1 MSLQIFHKGLKH
13 FNNESFTPAAQEK
26 ADCVGWAL
34 LGIGMT
40 AITAENVDRVLFRM
54 KMKDRAYGSN
64 FIRVKKS
71 DAMQYALTTKE
82 LRAVIVDHIG
92 LTINMTQ
99 FNIKL
104 TEKKFLLKCAE
115 EMADSVGYKIDKELN

>member
-26 ADCVGWAL
+26 ANCVGWAL
-34 LGIGMT
+34 LGIGIT

-54 KMKDRAYGSN
+54 KMKDRA
-64 FIRVKKS
+64 
-71 DAMQYALTTKE
+71 
-82 LRAVIVDHIG
+82 VIVDHIG

-99 FNIKL
+99 HDVKL
-104 TEKKFLLKCAE
+104 ADKKFLLKCAE
-115 EMADSVGYKIDKELN
+115 EMASSVGYKIDKELN